1 MGRVNNNNNRAGELK
16 LTAIN
21 SFQVNDESVENMST
35 GQIIDLL
42 RIIRGAI
49 CLTILRKEEAVA
61 AEEEEEGQ
69 AAQAAAE
76 AEAAA

>member
-1 MGRVNNNNNRAGELK
+1 MNNNNRVGEAK

-61 AEEEEEGQ
+61 EEEEGQ